1 MSSALS
7 AGLQDVR
14 KPSTRWRCTYFYLLR
29 VGTTWCKEGEDTPSP
44 PHPCFAARTAGLGW
58 GARPGMASPLAT
70 ESQSQSPGTC
80 PWPGLVGGSPPL
92 RWVGRPAPWPS
103 QPWLCSGCWRT
114 AAPWLLGSQF
124 SPPCPAK
131 AHQATVGAPCPSG
144 TLGHTLY
151 HPPCPHTQSLSSQ
164 LHFIFV
170 TPHTYPLQ
178 LQPPPPKVAGTV
190 SKVLPELDLTCSD
203 EDWTSESSSW
213 GAGPM
218 TPEASGRLPCCPT
231 LLTNPGHTSQRRERQ
246 DTETASGSPAGPL
259 QAGPLHFLPKALPS
273 QWAAF

>member
-1 MSSALS
+1 MAQLGARRGKTPPARPSPASLP
-7 AGLQDVR
+7 GLQG
-14 KPSTRWRCTYFYLLR
+14 WGGER
-29 VGTTWCKEGEDTPSP
+29 V
-44 PHPCFAARTAGLGW
+44 LGW
-58 GARPGMASPLAT
+58 HLLWQQRVKASL
-70 ESQSQSPGTC
+70 
-80 PWPGLVGGSPPL
+80 PGLAPGLAWWGGSPPL

-170 TPHTYPLQ
+170 TPHTHPLQ

-190 SKVLPELDLTCSD
+190 SQVLPELDLTCSD

-246 DTETASGSPAGPL
+246 DTETASGSPASSRQDPCISYPRPFPHG
-259 QAGPLHFLPKALPS
+259 GLPS
-273 QWAAF
+273 NVTCPHNHWPHCTPFQSKPLP